1 MNNIGGPF
9 GVDLNPLSNAKK
21 LPPPPTVK
29 ENQAAFTT
37 VNSNNVLTKQDEF
50 VRKPS
55 GVLLVG
61 VQKGINKTEK
71 GANKDAW
78 GGFGVTS
85 IENAGESNL
94 SDELNLLNINTTTK
108 GEVAFNPASKEEQSA
123 VIQELVGSM
132 NESVSSASSAQL
144 ILSFINGLA

>member
-1 MNNIGGPF
+1 VFCLWGG
-9 GVDLNPLSNAKK
+9 A
-21 LPPPPTVK
+21 
-29 ENQAAFTT
+29 
-37 VNSNNVLTKQDEF
+37 
-50 VRKPS
+50 
-55 GVLLVG
+55 
-61 VQKGINKTEK
+61 KGINKTEK
-71 GANKDAW
+71 GANEDANKDYW

-94 SDELNLLNINTTTK
+94 SDELNLLNINPTTK